1 MKSSVA
7 GEVVIAGGGLAG
19 SAAAAMLA
27 RAGRQAVL
35 FERETAPSHKICGE
49 FLSAEAQQYLA
60 RIGFALHALGGHV
73 ISQLRLVRGGSVA
86 ETPLPFRGLGLSRRV
101 LDEALLEYAAA
112 CGAHVHRGA
121 SVRVQA
127 DDRAEAKIEIGIDN
141 FGRWTPDLVLL
152 ATGKHDVRG
161 LRRTLGS
168 PAEDLIG
175 FKMHFRL
182 DAAQTQALRGS
193 VEVIVFLGGYAGLQ
207 LVENGRANLCLLINC
222 EQLQQ
227 SGGAWE
233 ELLRDLMRASAHLK
247 QRLQNATPL
256 LARPLAIYRVPYGFV
271 HSPRASDAPN
281 VYRLGDQVAVIP
293 SFTGDGMAIA
303 LHSAALA
310 VKSMLSGRT
319 AGAYHRRIRG
329 DVGAQVARAG
339 ALYRFGRS
347 APGQALLVPAA
358 RAWPSGVQ
366 LAAAFTRVSTRA
378 VESALAGT

>member
-1 MKSSVA
+1 MA
-7 GEVVIAGGGLAG
+7 AEVVIAGGGLAG
-19 SAAAAMLA
+19 GAAAAMLA
-27 RAGRQAVL
+27 SAGRPTLL

-60 RIGFALHALGGHV
+60 RTGFALDALGGHV
-73 ISQLRLVRGGSVA
+73 ISRLRLVRGGSVA
-86 ETPLPFRGLGLSRRV
+86 ETPLPFRSLGLSRRV

-127 DDRAEAKIEIGIDN
+127 DNSAKSEIEIGVHN
-141 FGRWTPDLVLL
+141 FGRWTPKVLLL

-161 LRRTLGS
+161 LRRRLGS
-168 PAEDLIG
+168 PAEDLVG

-182 DAAQTQALRGS
+182 DLAQTRALHGS

-207 LVENGRANLCLLINC
+207 LVEDGRANLCLLTDR
-222 EQLQQ
+222 EQLQR
-227 SGGAWE
+227 SGGTWE
-233 ELLRDLMRASAHLK
+233 ELLRDLMRQSAHLK
-247 QRLQNATPL
+247 QRLQSATPL
-256 LARPLAIYRVPYGFV
+256 LERPVAIYRVPYGFL
-271 HSPRASDAPN
+271 HSPRVSDAPN
-281 VYRLGDQVAVIP
+281 LYRLGDQVAVIP

-310 VKSMLSGRT
+310 VKWVLSGQT
-319 AGAYHRRIRG
+319 SDAYHRRIRR
-329 DVGAQVARAG
+329 DVGAQVARAE

-358 RAWPSGVQ
+358 RVWPRGVQ
-366 LAAAFTRVSTRA
+366 LAATFTRVSARA
-378 VESALAGT
+378 VQSALSGT